1 MKTLKEI
8 RVENGITQK
17 ELAGFFQVSYRTIYN
32 VERDSSN
39 IKDSLLA
46 KYRKA
51 FNLNYDEIFL
61 GSEYEIFVFEEKNK
75 QKLRTKISERLRVKQ
90 SA

>member
-1 MKTLKEI
+1 MKTLKEV

-17 ELAGFFQVSYRTIYN
+17 ELANFFNVSDRTIYN

-51 FNLNYDEIFL
+51 FGLNYDEIFL

-75 QKLRTKISERLRVKQ
+75 NEIRTRIIKRLKTKQ
-90 SA
+90 TA